1 MEANI
6 KKDRNP
12 KTLVVMLCLFI
23 AALIFLS
30 FLWEKPPGKI
40 SLELLVL
47 ISFLII
53 LVLSEDFDNFSVNK
67 VFSLSRNLA
76 DKEKTNAEL
85 RKENGDLKNLL
96 INISNNFNQNQVN
109 NNVTLI
115 PKELADLVMVR
126 RADEPEKE
134 EKRNEAEET
143 IEDKA
148 STRKVV
154 SFSKFEDVALTQFI
168 QSEGFNP
175 HAIVRDAKLV
185 SPIQQIDPI
194 SEYSPVF
201 DGYIKNNESENF
213 IELKSIKVGSALRE
227 KLYLMLSKINY
238 YKAIRGV
245 NAVLYLVLVVR
256 PNEEELPNGRHNI
269 VVEKVLREFEPAI
282 ISGLLQVRHIQI
294 SQQEYDTIMASE

>member
-126 RADEPEKE
+126 RAD
-134 EKRNEAEET
+134 N
-143 IEDKA
+143 
-148 STRKVV
+148 
-154 SFSKFEDVALTQFI
+154 
-168 QSEGFNP
+168 
-175 HAIVRDAKLV
+175 
-185 SPIQQIDPI
+185 
-194 SEYSPVF
+194 
-201 DGYIKNNESENF
+201 
-213 IELKSIKVGSALRE
+213 
-227 KLYLMLSKINY
+227 LSKVKGSTLTRLFATLN
-238 YKAIRGV
+238 
-245 NAVLYLVLVVR
+245 
-256 PNEEELPNGRHNI
+256 
-269 VVEKVLREFEPAI
+269 
-282 ISGLLQVRHIQI
+282 
-294 SQQEYDTIMASE
+294 

>member
-6 KKDRNP
+6 KKDKKP

-23 AALIFLS
+23 AVLILLS
-30 FLWEKPPGKI
+30 FLWDKPPGRI

-96 INISNNFNQNQVN
+96 VNISNNFNQNQVN

-115 PKELADLVMVR
+115 PKELADLIMVR

-143 IEDKA
+143 IEDKV

-269 VVEKVLREFEPAI
+269 MVEKVLREFEPAI